1 MDIYLPLNKPGVTW
15 CKSEL
20 KHRFCAAPIDDV
32 SHAKKKTT
40 KKIQVL
46 LVQISASTYLYR
58 GILFPY
64 FSLAISIQKQEA
76 LHSPRTQTSAVTN
89 VKNVRQFSQVWN
101 SVPQNVPEYSLCHA
115 EPVLKISWNLFACL
129 SVCSEKSAEKQ
140 TNQQIDG
147 KIAFAVRRR

>member
-1 MDIYLPLNKPGVTW
+1 MFLTPKQQQQKN
-15 CKSEL
+15 
-20 KHRFCAAPIDDV
+20 
-32 SHAKKKTT
+32 
-40 KKIQVL
+40 IQVL

-89 VKNVRQFSQVWN
+89 VRNVRQFSQVWN

-129 SVCSEKSAEKQ
+129 SVMLLSEKSADKQ

-147 KIAFAVRRR
+147 KIAFAVLRR